1 METDRLTFANQFTIE
16 SRWKPRE
23 ESPEELGE
31 RTLHCLD
38 AISPLH
44 PAFRDWEFLHLSR
57 DAEEMTEENC
67 SEFAW
72 PLEDARQRM
81 TEVVVE
87 WGVSIDDLGMP
98 EPRQGYSVSVSNGH
112 DEPSQLV
119 TLSAHGGGLV
129 NWTGSKRY
137 ASFET
142 NMAEEADP
150 AIVSYPVFKS
160 VLMAIISCW
169 DVEFAQVY
177 SSDLV
182 QLWEPILPL
191 CNLSWMVYLSA
202 PLTRLIT
209 VPTDVVVE
217 RLADGGLIMIA
228 AEETFDVANPAHIAR
243 ARSILNALEPLNAEE
258 AEREAKRGW

>member
-1 METDRLTFANQFTIE
+1 METDRLTFANQFMIE

-67 SEFAW
+67 AEFAW

-98 EPRQGYSVSVSNGH
+98 EPRQGYGISVSNGY

-129 NWTGSKRY
+129 NWTGSRRQ

-142 NMAEEADP
+142 NMVHEADP
-150 AIVSYPVFKS
+150 TIITYPVFKS
-160 VLMAIISCW
+160 VLMAIVSSW

-177 SSDLV
+177 SRDLV
-182 QLWEPILPL
+182 QLWNPIRPL
-191 CNLSWMVYLSA
+191 FNLSWMVYLSA
-202 PLTRLIT
+202 PLAQKIT
-209 VPTDVVVE
+209 LPADVLVE

-228 AEETFDVANPAHIAR
+228 AEETFEVANPDHLAR
-243 ARSILNALEPLNAEE
+243 ARSILSTVEPLNAEE
-258 AEREAKRGW
+258 ADRKANRGS